1 MGRFVMGLAILFAI
15 VILMPIIW
23 AITPEITNLI
33 VGTTAATSMFTY
45 LVPAVVVVGGLVAI
59 FIIWFKPFD
68 KFGGE

>member
-1 MGRFVMGLAILFAI
+1 
-15 VILMPIIW
+15 MPIIW

-33 VGTTAATSMFTY
+33 VGTTAATSMFTD